1 MSTVF
6 SVSRVQHK
14 LPPPPGSLYQSRPND
29 RLFVSVLMY
38 SICFESCTSSLLH
51 SGPFRDISG
60 SQLTYGED
68 CRNMLEAAR
77 LWTPIPQMCRYILSS
92 NRLCH
97 CVRNTESF
105 GGMREAFQNAF
116 LTSRFPP
123 QAIFCLR
130 EPVWES
136 LGTSDVDVC
145 TLQRCSYS
153 YAIYLGEPKQ
163 VWDVFI
169 LQYLHLM

>member
-1 MSTVF
+1 M
-6 SVSRVQHK
+6 
-14 LPPPPGSLYQSRPND
+14 SLYQSRPNS

-38 SICFESCTSSLLH
+38 SICFESRTSSLLH

-77 LWTPIPQMCRYILSS
+77 LWTPIPQMCRYVLSS

-97 CVRNTESF
+97 CVRNTESS
-105 GGMREAFQNAF
+105 GGMRDAFQNAF
-116 LTSRFPP
+116 LTSRFLP

-130 EPVWES
+130 ESWDSRWRCLYSTEVLSKLCYLSW
-136 LGTSDVDVC
+136 GTK
-145 TLQRCSYS
+145 TGLRCV
-153 YAIYLGEPKQ
+153 YAAISTPNVG
-163 VWDVFI
+163 
-169 LQYLHLM
+169 